1 MSNPRERS
9 KRVIAERFFA
19 GETIGELMRDY
30 EECEAFVLEA
40 VREHRLSDN
49 EEAVIEA
56 ARALFRGYTV
66 EDSSADAWR
75 CDDVL
80 DHRLHDLFLKVE
92 ALDKAEADDE

>member
-56 ARALFRGYTV
+56 ARALYY
-66 EDSSADAWR
+66 AWMR
-75 CDDVL
+75 QTKEPGVVGPL
-80 DHRLHDLFLKVE
+80 NRLFDTLE
-92 ALDKAEADDE
+92 ALNKAEAGDESA